1 MIQTVK
7 LAKLVPSDLNVRKTR
22 DEDTEQFAASILA
35 MGVLQNLIVTPL
47 KKPRGS
53 FGIVAGYTRYAA
65 LMLLASRGDIVAA
78 DYDVPVKL
86 MTGDDLSLSEV
97 SLTENFQRRDMTPA
111 DECRAFDLILS
122 QGGDLDAVSK
132 KFGVTRRFVEGRLRL
147 AKLAEPIFT
156 ALAEGRITL
165 DLAKAYA
172 STESHD
178 RQLNVWNAYGRMS
191 HYGADSIRRL
201 IANES
206 MKSSDPVAILV
217 GPAAYVAAGGV
228 IDRDLFTEAGD
239 KWTKPEVAQTLA
251 AALMEAE
258 AQRLGIE
265 LGLAWIR
272 PIASS
277 SSSYEATRTLHE
289 VDVPTRPMT
298 EEEQA
303 TEMRLEE
310 RLGEI
315 ETEMES
321 GEVDEEAGAALEAEV
336 EAIEAQLDQLQVSLQ
351 VLPPEVAARV
361 GTFLTLSRDGQM
373 VLDDSFYSETPLT
386 ITVVEPEAVDRG
398 EADGEAGEGEVAAPV
413 ASPTFHIEEGSAPT
427 RGGTSASV
435 DPDAAAPG
443 GKALSQVLL
452 DQLSVQRRDVLGA
465 ALIANPALALDYMLF
480 AMVDGRTM
488 GGSGDGTTISAPKPQ
503 DPVLSNNVPG
513 SRARDYLAEVHDGL
527 DASWGVPGG
536 KVERFEAF
544 RALGDEAKAG
554 WLAWI
559 VATSLEAKE
568 LYGSHK
574 QNPLQNRLATILEVD
589 VASWWRPTS
598 ENFFDRVSKGTLLS
612 LLDDVGGPAL
622 SGRHASSKKPEISAS
637 CQKLF
642 AGDAIVETEVKE
654 AALAWVP
661 AAMRFNDTASTD
673 EDEDGGNLEALI
685 GGDDEDGSA
694 GYDLAAL
701 VGDGSDDDGEP
712 AIGEDRPSPDEGDED
727 AGTGIDDD
735 VEEHQLLAAE

>member
-7 LAKLVPSDLNVRKTR
+7 LAKLVPSALNVRKTR

-47 KKPRGS
+47 RKPRGS
-53 FGIVAGYTRYAA
+53 FGVVAGYTRYAA

-122 QGGDLDAVSK
+122 QGGDLDAVSR

-178 RQLNVWNAYGRMS
+178 RQLSVWNAYGRMS

-206 MKSSDPVAILV
+206 MKSTEPVAILV
-217 GPAAYVAAGGV
+217 GADAYVAAGGI
-228 IDRDLFTEAGD
+228 IDRDLFTDAGD
-239 KWTKPEVAQTLA
+239 KWTKPEVAQNLA
-251 AALMEAE
+251 AAIMEAE
-258 AQRLGIE
+258 AQRLGTE

-272 PIASS
+272 PIASP
-277 SSSYEATRTLHE
+277 SSYEATRTLHK
-289 VDVPTRPMT
+289 VDVPVRPMT
-298 EEEQA
+298 EDEHALELG
-303 TEMRLEE
+303 LEE

-315 ETEMES
+315 ETAMES
-321 GEVDEEAGAALEAEV
+321 GELDEEAAAPLEGEAE
-336 EAIEAQLDQLQVSLQ
+336 AIGVRLTELRAGLRVM
-351 VLPPEVAARV
+351 PPEVASRV
-361 GTFLTLSRDGQM
+361 GAFLTLSRDGQM

-386 ITVVEPEAVDRG
+386 ITMVEPEPVEGGDGDR
-398 EADGEAGEGEVAAPV
+398 DGERREGAEAAPA
-413 ASPTFHIEEGSAPT
+413 ASPTFHIEEGGAPT
-427 RGGTSASV
+427 RGGTSAPV

-452 DQLSVQRRDVLGA
+452 DQLAVQRRDVLGA

-480 AMVDGRTM
+480 AMVDGRAL
-488 GGSGDGTTISAPKPQ
+488 GGSGDGTTISASRPQ

-527 DASWGVPGG
+527 DASWGASSD

-544 RALGDEAKAG
+544 RVLGDEAKAA

-568 LYGSHK
+568 NYSSHR
-574 QNPLQNRLATILEVD
+574 QNPLQNRLATILEID

-598 ENFFDRVSKGTLLS
+598 GNFFDRVSKGTLLS

-637 CQKLF
+637 CEKLF
-642 AGDAIVETEVKE
+642 AGDAIVEAEVKE

-673 EDEDGGNLEALI
+673 EDEDGGDLEALI

-694 GYDLAAL
+694 DDDLAAL
-701 VGDGSDDDGEP
+701 VGDGPDDDGETS
-712 AIGEDRPSPDEGDED
+712 ISEERPSPDDG
-727 AGTGIDDD
+727 DDD
-735 VEEHQLLAAE
+735 EEHQLLAAE

>member
-7 LAKLVPSDLNVRKTR
+7 LAKLVPSELNVRQVR
-22 DEDTEQFAASILA
+22 DDEDIKQFAASILA

-65 LMLLASRGDIVAA
+65 LMLLVEQGHIVAA

-86 MTGDDLSLSEV
+86 MTGDDLALSEV

-122 QGGDLDAVSK
+122 KGGDVDGVAK

-147 AKLAEPIFT
+147 AKLAEPIFQ
-156 ALAEGRITL
+156 ALAESRITL

-178 RQLNVWNAYGRMS
+178 RQLSVWNAYGRMS

-217 GPAAYVAAGGV
+217 GADAYVAAGGV

-239 KWTKPEVAQTLA
+239 KWTKPEIAQTLA

-258 AQRLGIE
+258 AQRVGTE
-265 LGLAWIR
+265 LGLAWVR
-272 PIASS
+272 PITSASS
-277 SSSYEATRTLHE
+277 YDAARGLHE
-289 VDVPTRPMT
+289 VDVPSRPLT
-298 EEEQA
+298 EEEHA

-315 ETEMES
+315 ETEMEA
-321 GEVDEEAGAALEAEV
+321 GEVDEETGAALEAEA
-336 EAIEAQLDQLQVSLQ
+336 EAIEAQLDQLQASLQ
-351 VLPPEVAARV
+351 VLPPELASRV
-361 GTFLTLSRDGQM
+361 GTFITLSRDGHM
-373 VLDDSFYSETPLT
+373 VIDDTFYSETPLT
-386 ITVVEPEAVDRG
+386 ITMIEPQPVDVDGVGG
-398 EADGEAGEGEVAAPV
+398 ESGEGEVVAPV
-413 ASPTFHIEEGSAPT
+413 AAPTFHIEEGSVPP
-427 RGGTSASV
+427 RGGATAPV

-465 ALIANPALALDYMLF
+465 ALIANPSLALDYMLF
-480 AMVDGRTM
+480 AMVDGRGN
-488 GGSGDGTTISAPKPQ
+488 GGSGDGTTISASKPH
-503 DPVLSNNVPG
+503 DPVMSNNVPG

-527 DASWGVPGG
+527 DASWNVPCG

-544 RALGDEAKAG
+544 RALSDEAKAA

-598 ENFFDRVSKGTLLS
+598 DNFFDRVSKGTLLS
-612 LLDDVGGPAL
+612 LLDEVGGPAL

-637 CQKLF
+637 CEKLF
-642 AGDAIVETEVKE
+642 AGNAIVETEVKD

-661 AAMRFNDTASTD
+661 AAMRFNDVASSD
-673 EDEDGGNLEALI
+673 EDEDGGDLEDLI
-685 GGDDEDGSA
+685 GGDGEDEDELARLVA
-694 GYDLAAL
+694 G
-701 VGDGSDDDGEP
+701 GPDDVDAP
-712 AIGEDRPSPDEGDED
+712 IGEHRPSPNEGEEGDEG
-727 AGTGIDDD
+727 ASAGIDDD
-735 VEEHQLLAAE
+735 VEDHQLLAAE

>member
-7 LAKLVPSDLNVRKTR
+7 LAKLVPSELNVRQVR
-22 DEDTEQFAASILA
+22 DDDDTKQFAASILA

-53 FGIVAGYTRYAA
+53 FGIVAGYTRYDA
-65 LMLLASRGDIVAA
+65 LMLLVEQGHIVAA

-86 MTGDDLSLSEV
+86 MTGDDLTLSEV

-122 QGGDLDAVSK
+122 KGGDVDGVAK

-147 AKLAEPIFT
+147 AKLAEPIFQ
-156 ALAEGRITL
+156 ALAEARITL

-178 RQLNVWNAYGRMS
+178 RQLSVWNAYGRMS

-217 GPAAYVAAGGV
+217 GADAYVASGGI

-258 AQRLGIE
+258 AQRVGTE
-265 LGLAWIR
+265 LGLAWVR
-272 PIASS
+272 PITSASS
-277 SSSYEATRTLHE
+277 YDAARGLHE
-289 VDVPTRPMT
+289 VDVPSRPLT

-315 ETEMES
+315 ETEMEA
-321 GEVDEEAGAALEAEV
+321 GEIDEETGAALEAEA
-336 EAIEAQLDQLQVSLQ
+336 EAIEAQLDQLQASLQ
-351 VLPPEVAARV
+351 VLPPELASRV
-361 GTFLTLSRDGQM
+361 GTFITLSRDGQM
-373 VLDDSFYSETPLT
+373 VIDDTFYSETPLT
-386 ITVVEPEAVDRG
+386 ITMIEPQPVDVDGVGG
-398 EADGEAGEGEVAAPV
+398 ELGEGEVVAPV
-413 ASPTFHIEEGSAPT
+413 AAPTFHIEEGSVPP
-427 RGGTSASV
+427 RGGATAPV

-465 ALIANPALALDYMLF
+465 ALIANPSLALDYMLF
-480 AMVDGRTM
+480 AMVDGRGN
-488 GGSGDGTTISAPKPQ
+488 GGSGDGTTISASKPH
-503 DPVLSNNVPG
+503 DPVMSNNVPG
-513 SRARDYLAEVHDGL
+513 SRARDYLAEVHDEL
-527 DASWGVPGG
+527 DASWSVPSG

-544 RALGDEAKAG
+544 RALSDEAKAA

-568 LYGSHK
+568 LYGSHR

-598 ENFFDRVSKGTLLS
+598 ENLFDRV
-612 LLDDVGGPAL
+612 
-622 SGRHASSKKPEISAS
+622 
-637 CQKLF
+637 
-642 AGDAIVETEVKE
+642 
-654 AALAWVP
+654 
-661 AAMRFNDTASTD
+661 
-673 EDEDGGNLEALI
+673 
-685 GGDDEDGSA
+685 
-694 GYDLAAL
+694 
-701 VGDGSDDDGEP
+701 
-712 AIGEDRPSPDEGDED
+712 
-727 AGTGIDDD
+727 
-735 VEEHQLLAAE
+735 